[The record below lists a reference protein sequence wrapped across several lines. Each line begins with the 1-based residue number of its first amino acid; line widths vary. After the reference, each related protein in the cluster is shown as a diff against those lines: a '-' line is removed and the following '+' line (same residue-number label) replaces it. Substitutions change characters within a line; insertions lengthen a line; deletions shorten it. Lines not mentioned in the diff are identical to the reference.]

1 MNQKDFLTIVHPFQ
15 DKIYRLARRLLTSEE
30 EAQDA
35 TQEVLLKLWSKKKQL
50 KKYRSAEAF
59 AMTMTKNYCYDTLKA
74 KRSSNVKLVHTNYKD
89 SSYDTVK
96 ETEVSDSVNWVYKL
110 MKELPEQQQLILQLR
125 DVEQYTNAEI
135 ADQLEINEGTVRTA
149 LSRARKTIRGGRLS
163 SNRKIGSFIHH

>member
-149 LSRARKTIRGGRLS
+149 LSRARKTIREGLMEKHRYGI
-163 SNRKIGSFIHH
+163 K

>member
-1 MNQKDFLTIVHPFQ
+1 MNQKDFLTIVRPFQ
-15 DKIYRLARRLLTSEE
+15 DKMYRLARRLLTSEE

-74 KRSSNVKLVHTNYKD
+74 KRSNNLSLVHTNYKD
-89 SSYDTVK
+89 NSYDTVK

-110 MKELPEQQQLILQLR
+110 MKALPEQQQLVLQLR

-135 ADQLEINEGTVRTA
+135 AEQLQINEGTVRTA
-149 LSRARKTIRGGRLS
+149 LSRARKTIREGLMEKHRYGI
-163 SNRKIGSFIHH
+163 N